1 MSKILLIE
9 NQIFECLER
18 TNIYSLN
25 EAKIDCISLGF
36 DEEIVHKIYEAT
48 NNLFV
53 DFMLIELQYGIP
65 DNQSILNEKFL
76 DTFASKAKGAA
87 EFVKQLS
94 TGGGLTGAKT
104 GYNASSVNSRSNY
117 FKNAIGDALYT
128 IKNNDKASAGF
139 LVKNFGPIQIK
150 PSKGA
155 GSQFASDVIG
165 YGVSGAKTVAAGA
178 ASGAKA
184 AANIAGQIKDKSG
197 NVVKDAYL
205 KSISAALSK
214 YFNVINGL
222 SKLKSKLSTTQ
233 AYKLLDN
240 NLKKI
245 APSFKTNSIYGDTNL
260 DKLRQIAKNN
270 PGWTNVLIGLTQSLI
285 KWGAGTA
292 IVAGGVAGATAVPA
306 ALAASV
312 ICGIIMRTWYGV
324 YIKKEPMATALKK
337 AVIVALATL
346 TIGSLVKGLTSMVSG
361 GNFLSGVK
369 TYFVGVPDASQSVV
383 DTPAKQ
389 MQTQL
394 QAVPTSGAGEAIAQG
409 FTKAS
414 PQLVQQLANVSST
427 SGQSFSDILS
437 QNDSFWQAK
446 LAPAL
451 VKFLGGNI
459 NASNLEDYLDTVP
472 QKVTGPTLDAIT
484 KAINSVGGL
493 PVETMNVIQNTLNE
507 SIYSKIMKGFY
518 L

>member
-1 MSKILLIE
+1 
-9 NQIFECLER
+9 
-18 TNIYSLN
+18 
-25 EAKIDCISLGF
+25 
-36 DEEIVHKIYEAT
+36 
-48 NNLFV
+48 
-53 DFMLIELQYGIP
+53 
-65 DNQSILNEKFL
+65 
-76 DTFASKAKGAA
+76 
-87 EFVKQLS
+87 
-94 TGGGLTGAKT
+94 
-104 GYNASSVNSRSNY
+104 
-117 FKNAIGDALYT
+117 
-128 IKNNDKASAGF
+128 
-139 LVKNFGPIQIK
+139 
-150 PSKGA
+150 
-155 GSQFASDVIG
+155 
-165 YGVSGAKTVAAGA
+165 
-178 ASGAKA
+178 
-184 AANIAGQIKDKSG
+184 
-197 NVVKDAYL
+197 
-205 KSISAALSK
+205 
-214 YFNVINGL
+214 
-222 SKLKSKLSTTQ
+222 
-233 AYKLLDN
+233 
-240 NLKKI
+240 
-245 APSFKTNSIYGDTNL
+245 
-260 DKLRQIAKNN
+260 
-270 PGWTNVLIGLTQSLI
+270 
-285 KWGAGTA
+285 
-292 IVAGGVAGATAVPA
+292 
-306 ALAASV
+306 
-312 ICGIIMRTWYGV
+312 
-324 YIKKEPMATALKK
+324 
-337 AVIVALATL
+337 
-346 TIGSLVKGLTSMVSG
+346 MVSG